1 MGIANGN
8 GGAVFEYVE
17 VREITDEEIAQM
29 DRIYQGVGLGMV
41 SR

>member
-17 VREITDEEIAQM
+17 IREITDKEIAQI
-29 DRIYQGVGLGMV
+29 DRI
-41 SR
+41 